1 MPELRPVCPAQAGD
15 SRFIIYSW
23 ANVEMADER
32 SRQEET
38 ARVPSPDLEQ
48 RELVAGRRP
57 GTRYVRIVRPF
68 AHEFRRRAPGE
79 LVATERVLQ
88 PRSTLAKVFEAVRR
102 TLLGR
107 RIPTEMELTERV
119 GKVKGLAIFASD
131 NISSSAYATEEI
143 MRVLVLGGIGAL
155 ALTTPITGAIVAV
168 LAVVVISY
176 LQVIRAYPGG
186 GGSYIVAYENLG
198 LLAGLSAAAALLTD
212 YILTVAVSTAAGVAA
227 ITSAF
232 PELFRFR
239 VGIAIMVILAVTI
252 LNLRGIRE
260 SGSVFA
266 IPTYLYLLGLFS
278 LFGVA
283 VWRFA
288 TGNVPTYVPPAEWIG
303 LHPAEPLSL
312 LLILRAFASGSV
324 ALTGVEAV
332 SNGVQAFKPPEVR
345 NAQTVLVAMGVLF
358 ATIFTGISL
367 LASYFGLIPD
377 PHEVETVVSQ
387 IARTLVGETPF
398 YYYIQF
404 STAVILLL
412 AANTAFNGFPRLASI
427 LAKDRFLPTQ
437 FQYRGDRLAY
447 STGIIA
453 LALLASGLIIA
464 YRGSVTGL
472 IPLYTVGVFLA
483 FTLSQ
488 LGLVRHWYR
497 LRHQEVGWRWRAAL
511 NGLGALATGTV
522 LLVVGVSKFTLG
534 AWMVIIL
541 IPLLIGMMWGIHRH
555 YRFVEDI
562 LTLDRAEVKVRPER
576 PPLVVVPIARLDR
589 QALRALAFARSVSPE
604 VFALHVSDD
613 PQAAE
618 HLRRRW
624 EQAGLEIPLQIVY
637 SPYRALIEP
646 LLAYIDALDKL
657 DPGRPITVVLS
668 EYVPKHFWEF
678 LLHNQTALRLK
689 FHLFFRPNT
698 IVIDVPYHLEY
709 SYADLF
715 EKQPPAETGQ
725 KA

>member
-1 MPELRPVCPAQAGD
+1 MDE
-15 SRFIIYSW
+15 
-23 ANVEMADER
+23 ER
-32 SRQEET
+32 SRPEQLKL
-38 ARVPSPDLEQ
+38 PSPDLER
-48 RELVAGRRP
+48 RELVTGRRP

-68 AHEFRRRAPGE
+68 AHEFRRRAPGQ
-79 LVATERVLQ
+79 LVATERVLE
-88 PRSTLAKVFEAVRR
+88 PRSPLAKVFEAVRR
-102 TLLGR
+102 VLIGPRL
-107 RIPTEMELTERV
+107 PTEMELSERV

-143 MRVLVLGGIGAL
+143 MRVLVVAGIGAL
-155 ALTTPITGAIVAV
+155 ALTVPITLAIVGV
-168 LAVVVISY
+168 LAIVVVSY
-176 LQVIRAYPGG
+176 LQVIRAYPSG
-186 GGSYIVAYENLG
+186 GGSYVVAYENLG

-239 VGIAIMVILAVTI
+239 VGIAVAVVGVMTV

-260 SGSVFA
+260 SGSIFA
-266 IPTYLYLLGLFS
+266 VPTYLYVAGLFG

-283 VWRFA
+283 IWRFL
-288 TGNVPTYVPPAEWIG
+288 TGDIPTHTPPAEWVEAY
-303 LHPAEPLSL
+303 PAEPLTL
-312 LLILRAFASGSV
+312 LLVLRAFASGSV

-345 NAQTVLVAMGVLF
+345 NAQIVLLAMGTLF

-367 LASYFGLIPD
+367 LASYFGVIPD

-453 LALLASGLIIA
+453 LAVVSSALIVA
-464 YRGSVTGL
+464 YQGSVTGL

-488 LGLVRHWYR
+488 LGLVRHWYQ
-497 LRHQEVGWRWRAAL
+497 LRAREPGWSWRAAL
-511 NGLGALATGTV
+511 NAVGAAATGTV
-522 LLVVGVSKFTLG
+522 LVVVGVSKFALG
-534 AWMVIIL
+534 AWMVIVLIPIL
-541 IPLLIGMMWGIHRH
+541 IAIMWGIHRH

-562 LTLDRAEVKVRPER
+562 LTLDRLEVKLESGR

-604 VFALHVSDD
+604 VVAVHVTDD
-613 PQAAE
+613 HQEAE
-618 HLRRRW
+618 LLRRRW
-624 EQAGLEIPLQIVY
+624 EQLGLKIPLEIVY

-698 IVIDVPYHLEY
+698 VVIDVPYHLEY
-709 SYADLF
+709 SYEELF
-715 EKQPPAETGQ
+715 DKRQPQAEARETT
-725 KA
+725 

>member
-1 MPELRPVCPAQAGD
+1 
-15 SRFIIYSW
+15 
-23 ANVEMADER
+23 MADER
-32 SRQEET
+32 SRQEEPI
-38 ARVPSPDLEQ
+38 RIPSPDLEQ
-48 RELVAGRRP
+48 RELVTGRRP

-68 AHEFRRRAPGE
+68 AAEFRRRAPGQ
-79 LVATERVLQ
+79 LVATERVLE
-88 PRSTLAKVFEAVRR
+88 PRSPLAKIFEAVRR
-102 TLLGR
+102 VLIGPRL
-107 RIPTEMELTERV
+107 PTEMELSERV

-143 MRVLVLGGIGAL
+143 MRVLVVAGVGAL
-155 ALTTPITGAIVAV
+155 ALTVPITFAIVGV
-168 LAVVVISY
+168 LAVVVLSY

-186 GGSYIVAYENLG
+186 GGSYAVAYENLG
-198 LLAGLSAAAALLTD
+198 FLAGLSAAAALLTD
-212 YILTVAVSTAAGVAA
+212 YVLTVAVSTAAGVAA

-232 PELFRFR
+232 PELFKFR
-239 VGIAIMVILAVTI
+239 VGIAVAVILTMTI
-252 LNLRGIRE
+252 LNLRGVRE
-260 SGSVFA
+260 SGTIFA
-266 IPTYLYLLGLFS
+266 VPTYLYVLGLFA
-278 LFGVA
+278 LFGMGI
-283 VWRFA
+283 WRL
-288 TGNVPTYVPPAEWIG
+288 TVGDIPTYTPPAEW
-303 LHPAEPLSL
+303 LEAHPVEPLTL

-345 NAQTVLVAMGVLF
+345 NAQTVLLAMGTLF

-367 LASYFGLIPD
+367 FASYFGIIPD

-427 LAKDRFLPTQ
+427 LARDRFLPTQ

-453 LALLASGLIIA
+453 LAVASSALVVA
-464 YRGSVTGL
+464 YQGSVTGL

-488 LGLVRHWYR
+488 LGLVRHWYQLKDR
-497 LRHQEVGWRWRAAL
+497 EPGWRWRAAL
-511 NGLGALATGTV
+511 NGLGAAATGTV
-522 LLVVGVSKFTLG
+522 LVVVGVSKFALG
-534 AWMVIIL
+534 AWMVIVL
-541 IPLLIGMMWGIHRH
+541 IPVLIGMMWGIHRH
-555 YRFVEDI
+555 YRFIEDM
-562 LTLDRAEVKVRPER
+562 LTLDRADVRLRSER

-589 QALRALAFARSVSPE
+589 QALRALAFARSVSADVVAVHVTGDPE
-604 VFALHVSDD
+604 AGE
-613 PQAAE
+613 Q
-618 HLRRRW
+618 LRRRW
-624 EQAGLEIPLQIVY
+624 EQSGLDISLEVVY
-637 SPYRALIEP
+637 SPYRALVEP
-646 LLAYIDALDKL
+646 LLAYIDALHKL
-657 DPGRPITVVLS
+657 DPTRPLTVVLS

-698 IVIDVPYHLEY
+698 VVIDVPYHLEY
-709 SYADLF
+709 SYEELF
-715 EKQPPAETGQ
+715 KKQPPAKETS
-725 KA
+725 